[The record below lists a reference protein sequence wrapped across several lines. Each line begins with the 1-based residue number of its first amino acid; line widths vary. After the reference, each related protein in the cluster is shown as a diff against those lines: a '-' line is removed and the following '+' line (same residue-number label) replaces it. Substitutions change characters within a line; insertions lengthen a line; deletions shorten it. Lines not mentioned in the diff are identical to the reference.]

1 MFWNSDLLKFFCIW
15 IFAVFFF
22 DYPQEYESITHL
34 QESIV
39 EGNPV
44 LNIDCWRESQ
54 VLTFNQESG
63 DGKALDMVRIYE
75 ITSLKIFMMFL

>member
-22 DYPQEYESITHL
+22 DYPQEYESITPL

>member
-1 MFWNSDLLKFFCIW
+1 MFG
-15 IFAVFFF
+15 VFFF
-22 DYPQEYESITHL
+22 DYLQEYESITSL
-34 QESIV
+34 QESIE

-63 DGKALDMVRIYE
+63 DGKALDKVRIYE
-75 ITSLKIFMMFL
+75 IIALLKFL